1 MSTSESCRKCIAKC
15 CEYFCFEIDEPDTY
29 EEFDD
34 IRWYLCHEGISVH
47 IDEGEWYISIEN
59 RCKMLHKDNKCAIYG
74 ERPLICRTYDP
85 ATCDDTDRDYGY
97 DEEFLTPEEIERYAR
112 RKLGG
117 EAYDRAK
124 ARAQAKVNQKK

>member
-1 MSTSESCRKCIAKC
+1 MSASERCRKCIGRC

-34 IRWYLCHEGISVH
+34 IRRYLSLAGISVP
-47 IDEGEWYISIEN
+47 IDEGDWYISIEN
-59 RCKMLHKDNKCAIYG
+59 RCKMLHEDNKCAIYDK
-74 ERPLICRTYDP
+74 RPLICRTYDP

-112 RKLGG
+112 RTLGG
-117 EAYDRAK
+117 KAYDRARAT
-124 ARAQAKVNQKK
+124 ARAKVKEKK